1 MRDEDTSA
9 MRREYDF
16 SRGVRGKHHDAY
28 RRGANTVRVK
38 TCATVLPDDPATSKH
53 GRTSRGPGRLVPKRP
68 PGR

>member
-16 SRGVRGKHHDAY
+16 SRGVRGKHHEAY
-28 RRGANTVRVK
+28 RRGANTVRI
-38 TCATVLPDDPATSKH
+38 TTSATVLPNDPAMSKH
-53 GRTSRGPGRLVPKRP
+53 GRTSGRLGRLAPKRP